1 MMKSIALAALLVVLL
16 GLIGV
21 QYYITSVPALEAP
34 VTVGDVREVKP
45 EQSLV
50 VTLVDSEGQRFTIG
64 LRGDTAKPEEVALFY
79 IRRSQ
84 HLLGFKGAQLT
95 VRTDQ
100 SLTGGPARNL
110 PLKGKQENADASKGQ
125 DNRLIVCTLFSGVQG
140 SSSLFGAY

>member
-1 MMKSIALAALLVVLL
+1 MKSIALAALLIVLL

-21 QYYITSVPALEAP
+21 QYYITSVPSLEAP

-79 IRRSQ
+79 IRNPDVIPYVFWPSLRSNDEKRVLE
-84 HLLGFKGAQLT
+84 LLEDLIE
-95 VRTDQ
+95 
-100 SLTGGPARNL
+100 S
-110 PLKGKQENADASKGQ
+110 DASDVAAVRSIYSVLKER
-125 DNRLIVCTLFSGVQG
+125 N
-140 SSSLFGAY
+140 

>member
-79 IRRSQ
+79 IRNPDVIPYVFWPSLRSNDEKRVLE
-84 HLLGFKGAQLT
+84 LLEDLIE
-95 VRTDQ
+95 
-100 SLTGGPARNL
+100 S
-110 PLKGKQENADASKGQ
+110 DASDVAAVRSIYSVLKER
-125 DNRLIVCTLFSGVQG
+125 N
-140 SSSLFGAY
+140 

>member
-1 MMKSIALAALLVVLL
+1 MKSIALAALLVVLL

-79 IRRSQ
+79 IRNPDVIPYVFWPSLRSNDEKRVLE
-84 HLLGFKGAQLT
+84 LLEDLIE
-95 VRTDQ
+95 
-100 SLTGGPARNL
+100 S
-110 PLKGKQENADASKGQ
+110 DASDVAAVRSIYSVLKER
-125 DNRLIVCTLFSGVQG
+125 N
-140 SSSLFGAY
+140 